1 MYRIGKEE
9 IEAISKVIESRYL
22 FRVGGPLNEVE
33 AFERELAAKV
43 GTRHALC
50 VNGGTTALICGLV
63 GLGVGPGD
71 EVLIPGYTF
80 MATATAVLAVGA
92 IPVIAEVDESLC
104 LDPADVEKK
113 LGPRTRAVIPVHMV
127 GFPCDLDPIGKAAAK
142 HGARVLEDACQADG
156 GSYRGKRLGSIGH
169 AGAFSFNFYK
179 IISSGE
185 GGGLVTDD
193 PRVYERALVH
203 HDGGAAFRPY
213 AKDLSEPPFT
223 GQQYR
228 VGELLGAVLR
238 VQLRKLDPILADLR
252 KVKRALM
259 GELQGAFRFVP
270 SNDAEGDCGTT
281 LGFRFDTEA
290 QARAFAKA
298 EGVGGWLPIDS
309 GRHVY
314 SNWEPVLA
322 HRGAHHPAL
331 NPFLMRENKGL
342 RMEYAPDMCPRT
354 LEHLKRS
361 VYLSLHP
368 DWDHAAIAAKVAACR
383 KARP

>member
-1 MYRIGKEE
+1 MYRMGKEE
-9 IEAISKVIESRYL
+9 IEAISRVIESKYL
-22 FRVGGPLNEVE
+22 FRLGGPLNEVE

-43 GTRHALC
+43 GSKHALC

-92 IPVIAEVDESLC
+92 IPVIAEVDDSLT
-104 LDPADVEKK
+104 LDPADVERK

-127 GFPCDLDPIGKAAAK
+127 GFPCDLDRIGAAARK
-142 HGARVLEDACQADG
+142 RGAKVLEDACQADG
-156 GSYRGKRLGSIGH
+156 GSYRGQRLGSVGD

-185 GGGLVTDD
+185 GGGVVTDD
-193 PRVYERALVH
+193 LRVYERALVH

-252 KVKRALM
+252 RVKGAM
-259 GELQGAFRFVP
+259 MQELKGSFRFVR
-270 SNDAEGDCGTT
+270 SNDPEGDCGTT

-342 RMEYAPDMCPRT
+342 RMDYTPDMCPRT
-354 LEHLKRS
+354 LEHLKFS
-361 VYLSLHP
+361 VFVSLHP
-368 DWDHAAIAAKVAACR
+368 DWDAAELAKKIAACR

>member
-1 MYRIGKEE
+1 
-9 IEAISKVIESRYL
+9 V
-22 FRVGGPLNEVE
+22 
-33 AFERELAAKV
+33 
-43 GTRHALC
+43 
-50 VNGGTTALICGLV
+50 
-63 GLGVGPGD
+63 
-71 EVLIPGYTF
+71 
-80 MATATAVLAVGA
+80 
-92 IPVIAEVDESLC
+92 
-104 LDPADVEKK
+104 
-113 LGPRTRAVIPVHMV
+113 
-127 GFPCDLDPIGKAAAK
+127 
-142 HGARVLEDACQADG
+142 
-156 GSYRGKRLGSIGH
+156 
-169 AGAFSFNFYK
+169 
-179 IISSGE
+179 
-185 GGGLVTDD
+185 VTDD
-193 PRVYERALVH
+193 LKIYERALVH

-252 KVKRALM
+252 RVKRTLM
-259 GELQGAFRFVP
+259 QELQGSFRFVP

-342 RMEYAPDMCPRT
+342 RMDYAPDMCPRT

-361 VYLSLHP
+361 VYLSLNP
-368 DWDHAAIAAKVAACR
+368 DWDQATIAGKVAACK

>member
-1 MYRIGKEE
+1 MYRMGKEE
-9 IEAISKVIESRYL
+9 IEAISRVIESKYL

-33 AFERELAAKV
+33 AFERELAEKV
-43 GTRHALC
+43 GSKHALC

-92 IPVIAEVDESLC
+92 IPVIAEVDDSLT
-104 LDPADVEKK
+104 LDPADVERK

-127 GFPCDLDPIGKAAAK
+127 GFPCDLDRIGAAARK
-142 HGARVLEDACQADG
+142 RGAKVLEDACQADG
-156 GSYRGKRLGSIGH
+156 GSYRGKRLGSIGD
-169 AGAFSFNFYK
+169 AGAFSFK

-185 GGGLVTDD
+185 GGGVVTDD
-193 PRVYERALVH
+193 LRVYERALVH

-213 AKDLSEPPFT
+213 AKDLTEPPFT

-252 KVKRALM
+252 RVKGAM
-259 GELQGAFRFVP
+259 MQELKGSFRFVR
-270 SNDAEGDCGTT
+270 SNDSEGDCGTT

-331 NPFLMRENKGL
+331 NPFLMRENNGL
-342 RMEYAPDMCPRT
+342 RMDYTPEMCPRT
-354 LEHLKRS
+354 LEHLKCS
-361 VYLSLHP
+361 VFVSLHP
-368 DWDHAAIAAKVAACR
+368 DWDAAELAKRIAVCR